1 MTHATK
7 GKPMRRRALIA
18 SLTALA
24 MTPNARADEPV
35 RIGFITTLSGPGGY
49 LGEDARDG
57 FLLAIQQ
64 GGGALGG
71 VAVQLLVED
80 DGLKPGNAKQIATR
94 FLKTDHATIFTGTI
108 FTNVALAMIGD
119 ILDSGAYWLGNNT
132 APNEYGGKDCAPNY
146 FVTGWDET
154 LHASAGS
161 LANELGKKRLFLL
174 APNYQAGKQI
184 LAAVKST
191 FKGEIAGEIYTSLDQ
206 SDFSAEI
213 AQIRAATPDAVYEFQ
228 PGGLGIN
235 FLKQWAGSGLK
246 EKIPLVVAAPSLD
259 PRLLAAVGDA
269 ATGMH
274 IAANWN
280 EDLDNPANRQFV
292 AAYRAAYHRPPT
304 YYAANSYDTAR
315 MIGAALK
322 ASGGHVDDNFRAAL
336 KRADFPSIRGHFA
349 FAPNQGPVQDW
360 YELAVARGEDGGL
373 SLKTLREIRAMAGG
387 AYGEFCRMK

>member
-1 MTHATK
+1 MF
-7 GKPMRRRALIA
+7 RRTLLAAIVA
-18 SLTALA
+18 STV
-24 MTPNARADEPV
+24 ARAQDPV
-35 RIGFITTLSGPGGY
+35 KIGFVTTLSGPGGY

-57 FLLAIQQ
+57 FLLAVKE

-71 VAVQLLVED
+71 VPVQVLVED
-80 DGLKPGNAKQIATR
+80 DGLKPANAKQIATR
-94 FLKTDHATIFTGTI
+94 FLKTDHAQIFTGTI

-119 ILDSGAYWLGNNT
+119 ILDSDAYWLGNNT
-132 APNEYGGKDCAPNY
+132 APNDYAGKDCAPTY
-146 FVTGWDET
+146 FVSGWDET
-154 LHASAGS
+154 LHASAGI

-184 LAAVKST
+184 LAAVKGT
-191 FKGEIAGEIYTSLDQ
+191 FAGEIAGEIYTSLDQ
-206 SDFSAEI
+206 TDFSAEI
-213 AQIRAATPDAVYEFQ
+213 AQIRAAAPDAVYEFQ

-235 FLKQWAGSGLK
+235 FLKQWAESGLK

-280 EDLDNPANRQFV
+280 ADLDNPANRAFV
-292 AAYRAAYHRPPT
+292 AAYRAAYNRPPT

-322 ASGGHVDDNFRAAL
+322 ASGGKVDDGFRAAL
-336 KRADFPSIRGHFA
+336 KRADFQSVRGHFA
-349 FAPNQGPVQDW
+349 FAANQGPVQDW
-360 YELAVARGEDGGL
+360 YELAVVRGDDGTLG
-373 SLKTLREIRAMAGG
+373 LKTIRKIRDMAGG
-387 AYGEFCRMK
+387 AYGDLCKMK